1 MKNKITIKYLESQLI
16 ELRAVRKAKQN
27 IQIQNEETDKYI
39 AQVNKQIEVINQKNK
54 RTGKVTKL
62 YTQFIS

>member
-16 ELRAVRKAKQN
+16 ELRAVQKAKQN